1 MPHSFDKKKYVIHYE
16 NLPLYL
22 RFRLK
27 LKKYRVLEHIYS
39 SWLKPYVQFNTKKDR
54 SRKNDDKD
62 GKVL

>member
-16 NLPLYL
+16 KLPLYL

-39 SWLKPYVQFNTKKDR
+39 SWLKPYVKFNTKKDR